1 MSRPLAVP
9 EVAQY
14 RKDAHH
20 GEAIMTKT
28 TEELWQLVH
37 DGLRAFI
44 AKRVNDHDHVDDIL
58 QDVFVRVHRQMDS
71 VNDPRRIVSWIYQVT
86 RNAIIDHYRK
96 PGRQREIPAGL
107 SSELEVFNE
116 VSKNLEAVHQ
126 AEGGEARSELSGCIR
141 PMIEQLSQDYRDA
154 LTLVEIDGLTQ
165 QAAAKQMG
173 LSLSGMK
180 SRVQRGRRQLKQMLE
195 DCCLIEL
202 DGRGGVADYQP
213 RSNVENFCV
222 NGEDVARQMKPKV
235 GGNGC
240 PP

>member
-1 MSRPLAVP
+1 MSRLLAVP
-9 EVAQY
+9 EPAQD

-58 QDVFVRVHRQMDS
+58 QDVFVRVHRQMDT

-86 RNAIIDHYRK
+86 RNAIVDHYRK
-96 PGRQREIPAGL
+96 SGRPREIPAGL
-107 SSELEVFNE
+107 ISDIEVFDE
-116 VSKNLEAVHQ
+116 VSKKQETARRD
-126 AEGGEARSELSGCIR
+126 EGGEYRSELAGCIR
-141 PMIEQLSQDYRDA
+141 PMIDRLPQDYRDA
-154 LTLVEIDGLTQ
+154 ITLVEIDGLTQ
-165 QAAAKQMG
+165 QAAAKHMG

-195 DCCLIEL
+195 NCCLIEL
-202 DGRGGVADYQP
+202 DRRGGVADYQP